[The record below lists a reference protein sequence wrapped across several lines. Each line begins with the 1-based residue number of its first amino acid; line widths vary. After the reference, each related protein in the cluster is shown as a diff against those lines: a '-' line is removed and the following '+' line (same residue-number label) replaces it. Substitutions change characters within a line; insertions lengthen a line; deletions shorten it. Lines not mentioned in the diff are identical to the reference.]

1 MTDAALASSDWWED
15 YKQVVNDDDE
25 MQVRGHDAFSS
36 NFYVEVGDERYLLR
50 MHEGRVEEVVPEPA
64 LNEKWSFGVEGSRE
78 AWEEFLQETPPAF
91 NHEILASHYRTA
103 VKGDDGHLELTGNNE
118 EIFQNL
124 RPFQRALDLMR
135 ETHTGG
141 DR

>member
-1 MTDAALASSDWWED
+1 MTDTALASNDWWED
-15 YKQVVNDDDE
+15 YRRAVNSDDE

-36 NFYVEVGDERYLLR
+36 NFYVEIGDERYLLR
-50 MHEGRVEEVVPEPA
+50 MHEGQVEEVVPEPA

-78 AWEEFLQETPPAF
+78 AWEKFLEETPPAF

-103 VKGDDGHLELTGNNE
+103 VKGEDGHLELTGNNE
-118 EIFQNL
+118 KIFQNL

-135 ETHTGG
+135 ETHNGG
-141 DR
+141 AT